1 MAQERLQLPFER
13 RRGPLASQARKVDSC
28 RFDARRLTGKLQDD
42 KEQLEDL
49 NMELELADED
59 EPVLYKIA
67 SSFYHLK
74 PEQATEKVQKSLEAL
89 GSEIN
94 SLEDEASQCKEKM
107 DGLKAVLYAKFGSRL
122 FCPSW
127 GKSAEAD
134 LELLQVQ
141 SIWKGTSKL

>member
-1 MAQERLQLPFER
+1 MHSYTEKTEALGAEHR
-13 RRGPLASQARKVDSC
+13 
-28 RFDARRLTGKLQDD
+28 LQDD

-89 GSEIN
+89 ESEIN
-94 SLEDEASQCKEKM
+94 TLEDEASHCKEKM
-107 DGLKAVLYAKFGSRL
+107 DELKSVLYAKFGSKR
-122 FCPSW
+122 
-127 GKSAEAD
+127 GAR
-134 LELLQVQ
+134 
-141 SIWKGTSKL
+141 